1 MEALMF
7 KHLPNAPL
15 AGKRPTTATAH
26 GVTLRDDFAW
36 LRADNWQEA
45 MRDPAK
51 LPSDIA
57 DYLTAENGYYDAAM
71 ADTADLQTALIAE
84 MRGRI
89 KEDDTSVPRKNGA
102 YAYVMRYSEGA
113 EHPVYIRTPR
123 NGGDEVVLLDVNA
136 EAAAHEYFDLGAV
149 AVSPDHE
156 VLAWKADTT
165 GSEFFTLRLR
175 DTTTG
180 QDSATLIAD
189 VGSVAWANES
199 TLFYVRVD
207 AQHRPNKVFRHTIGS
222 DPADDV
228 LVYEEKDPRYFVG
241 VSRLR
246 SGAYVQIATGMNDE
260 NEVWVIPTATPDA
273 QPALI
278 AARTEGLEYEIDHQG
293 DQFVI
298 LTNAGGAVDFKIVTA
313 PTATPQRAHWVDRVP
328 YRAGRMVIGLAAY
341 RDWLIWVE
349 RENALPRICYQG
361 RSGPVQSIAF
371 DEEAYALGADPS
383 AEYDTDMFRFTYS
396 SPTTPSQVFD
406 FDLSSGDRV
415 LMKQVELPSGHD
427 PADYVTRRIMA
438 PSHDGALVPVTILH
452 HATTLLDGTAPCL
465 LYGYGSYGASMPAG
479 FSANR
484 LSLVDRGFIYAIA
497 HVRGGEEKGRA
508 WYEDAK
514 FGRKVNTFHDFIG
527 AAQSLIDEGY
537 TGKGRIVA
545 QGGSAGGLLVG
556 AVVNMAPDLWAGI
569 IADVPFVDVLTTILD
584 DTLPLTPGEWSQ
596 WGNPIESR
604 AAFDDIR
611 AYSPYD
617 NVTEQDYP
625 AMLVTAGVSDP
636 RVTYWEPAKW
646 VAKLRTT
653 KTDDN
658 ILLLKTNMTSGH
670 FGKTGRFAALEDAA
684 RSYAFAIKAVG
695 RMVG

>member
-1 MEALMF
+1 MF